1 MLRKSSDESTGGW
14 AASVAAGFFAAGHGR
29 VMAARARPL
38 GAAAA
43 FDFLE
48 ILDEQLF
55 HYGSLLKKK
64 ERG

>member
-1 MLRKSSDESTGGW
+1 MLRKSNDGSTGG
-14 AASVAAGFFAAGHGR
+14 ATGVAAGFLAAGQGR
-29 VMAARARPL
+29 VMTARARPL